1 MRIEGIRAGATQRL
15 STKSRR
21 GAKPATGH
29 GTLELCGPGLRVS
42 NVEYMIKASEGVHD
56 RFLAYILGGASA
68 WAYSD
73 LDTFARRMHCN
84 YRIADE
90 FVAVTTTNPALLVDN
105 TVYVAQSRDR
115 RLAILCF
122 RGTELRNFTTWMTSA
137 SAHADQFLSTG
148 RVHGGFLRATLV
160 LWSAVR
166 ALLYSAQKRYS
177 ICDEGI
183 RLSAGYRDV
192 IHEALQCGR
201 ASESPPGGRSPG
213 FPGHLLPAPSPGDPD
228 SLEALYITGHS
239 LGGAM
244 AVIAAALIHVYPEL
258 EYLRRK
264 LRGVYTFGQPMVGD
278 DDFAHSF
285 GTQFGNKLFRHV
297 YRNDIVPALPP
308 RTTGHFAQFG
318 EEYGSSEEG
327 WVRRSKPAR
336 QARTFVGSTM
346 IGLIALMTRELQGI
360 PFPGWARLS
369 TMLPFSWSDHEPIN
383 YLRSSQ
389 IVAAGAELI

>member
-201 ASESPPGGRSPG
+201 ASESPREGDRRGSQATSCRHPRQETRTRWKRS
-213 FPGHLLPAPSPGDPD
+213 A
-228 SLEALYITGHS
+228 SLATAWAA
-239 LGGAM
+239 AM

-360 PFPGWARLS
+360 PFPDGHACPRCCLFPGAIMS
-369 TMLPFSWSDHEPIN
+369 RSII
-383 YLRSSQ
+383 LRSSQ
-389 IVAAGAELI
+389 IIAAGAELI